1 MKTVLKN
8 IFYGIVIGSSM
19 LIPGVSGGTTAIILG
34 IYDKLIKSVSDIFG
48 NFRKNIVFLLEVA
61 VGGVTGVLL
70 FSRGLLWLSEQFYFP
85 VIYFFMGAIFG
96 SIPLM
101 IKKSEIRMSNIYNV
115 IFAFVGVVMAISVK
129 FIPENIFDNSL
140 IMLFLCG
147 MIIAVALILPGI
159 STSHILLV
167 FGIYETALKA
177 VSELDWLYIAVLGS
191 GIILGIILFTKI
203 LGKLMFQFPSQT
215 FMAITGFVMA
225 SVYDIFRGFPSVAEL
240 PVCVILF
247 ILAFSG
253 VYFLSRK
260 IPSES

>member
-48 NFRKNIVFLLEVA
+48 NFRKNIVFLLEIA
-61 VGGVTGVLL
+61 FGGITGVLL
-70 FSRGLLWLSEQFYFP
+70 FARGLLWLSERFYFP

-101 IKKSEIRMSNIYNV
+101 IKKSEITVSNIYNV
-115 IFAFVGVVMAISVK
+115 IFALIGIVIAISVK

-177 VSELDWLYIAVLGS
+177 VSELDWLYIAVLG
-191 GIILGIILFTKI
+191 GGVVLGILLFTKI
-203 LGKLMFQFPSQT
+203 LGKLMYQFPSQT

-225 SVYDIFRGFPSVAEL
+225 SVYDIFKGFPTVAEW
-240 PVCVILF
+240 PVCIILF
-247 ILAFSG
+247 MAAFSG
-253 VYFLSRK
+253 VYFLSQK